1 MLNDKIAKK
10 IKKKKK
16 MLKKIRKRQKKKKK
30 SPIFFS
36 CTCNSEGDKFTP

>member
-10 IKKKKK
+10 KNAKKNKEKA
-16 MLKKIRKRQKKKKK
+16 KKKK

-36 CTCNSEGDKFTP
+36 CTYNSEGDKFTP